1 MENHRDDLVVI
12 LAGYKDRMDTVL
24 RVQSR
29 DELADRAPLDFPDYS
44 LDELVARSAS

>member
-24 RVQSR
+24 SSNPGWPRASR
-29 DELADRAPLDFPDYS
+29 TTSISPTTTRPS
-44 LDELVARSAS
+44 